1 MTVEIITL
9 ILRLAIVVMG
19 GFIVPAFRKW
29 IQTKTEN
36 ENMNRLKMAA
46 ETAVYAA
53 EQMHKA
59 TEKVEE
65 YRELRRKFAYD
76 AISRA
81 AHKIGIVLTEKEI
94 DTLME
99 AAVQELNLVKHG
111 GLVLPEVEDEA

>member
-19 GFIVPAFRKW
+19 GFVVPAFRKW

-36 ENMNRLKMAA
+36 ENMNRLKAAA

-59 TEKVEE
+59 TGDVEE
-65 YRELRRKFAYD
+65 YRELRRKFAHD
-76 AISRA
+76 AISRT
-81 AHKIGIVLTEKEI
+81 AHKIGIVLTEAEI
-94 DTLME
+94 NALME

-111 GLVLPEVEDEA
+111 GLVLPEVECEA